1 MYCGVSL
8 RFGMKKDEV
17 NTETSADSK
26 KEEKEI
32 RAEKENRAAIENEFS
47 VLIDAEKSYEEQLNI
62 GRPLFVSLLSSGT
75 VANIGEQAGPLQGVS
90 ETMALMISFQADRQI
105 RSVSQSVR
113 HCQYITTNHKSVSQS
128 VRELRNGKVS

>member
-62 GRPLFVSLLSSGT
+62 GRPLFVSLLSFGT

-105 RSVSQSVR
+105 RSVSQSDR
-113 HCQYITTNHKSVSQS
+113 QTLSIYHNQVSQS
-128 VRELRNGKVS
+128 ESRELRNGKVS